1 MKIPKIPNQILILL
15 VAIFITYYSLD
26 YLYIQILTG
35 SDTSFKVELLISTL
49 SLALTL
55 FAFTFFIWYIVNLYK
70 QYRQI

>member
-35 SDTSFKVELLISTL
+35 SDTSFKIALLISTL
-49 SLALTL
+49 SLTLTL

-70 QYRQI
+70 QYRKI